1 MNQKCITRSIVAML
15 LGNFAVAAAVII
27 FIAPQGIIL
36 GGSTGIAL
44 ALTHYISFPL
54 SATVFIIN
62 MLFFVTGFVFLGKN
76 SRLLAMSL
84 LEQLPIAGKPVTDN
98 IMLAAVFGGVLMG
111 GGIGLLLR
119 AGGSSGGTDIP
130 ALILNKYF
138 HLNVSA
144 LLYVIDG
151 LVLCSQA
158 FFSSI
163 EQILYGIFVLALFTM
178 TMNRIMLMGK
188 SQIQLFIIS
197 DESETIRQQILA
209 EDAGATM
216 FYVEKAF
223 TGRQGKCIMCV
234 IPRRKLYPITQL
246 ISVTHPDAF
255 FTISE
260 VNEVRGAGFSF
271 AKHYLDTTEKTATVS
286 QMSEFDCFSA
296 VNPYIFTAINR
307 RLHSELF

>member
-1 MNQKCITRSIVAML
+1 MNKSITRSIVAML

-54 SATVFIIN
+54 SATVFVIN
-62 MLFFVTGFVFLGKN
+62 MLFFVTGLICLGKKFALTTIAN
-76 SRLLAMSL
+76 SILYPLAMSL

-216 FYVEKAF
+216 FYVEKAY
-223 TGRQGKCIMCV
+223 TGKQGKCIMCV

-246 ISVTHPDAF
+246 ISATDPDAF

-271 AKHYLDTTEKTATVS
+271 AKHYLDTTEKE
-286 QMSEFDCFSA
+286 QLSA
-296 VNPYIFTAINR
+296 K
-307 RLHSELF
+307 

>member
-1 MNQKCITRSIVAML
+1 MNKSITRSIVAML

-54 SATVFIIN
+54 SATVFVIN
-62 MLFFVTGFVFLGKN
+62 MLFFVTGLICLGKKFALTTIAN
-76 SRLLAMSL
+76 SILYPLAMSL
-84 LEQLPIAGKPVTDN
+84 LEQLPIAGKPITDN

-130 ALILNKYF
+130 ALILNKHF
-138 HLNVSA
+138 HLNVSV

-216 FYVEKAF
+216 FYVEKAY
-223 TGRQGKCIMCV
+223 TGKQGKCIMCV

-246 ISVTHPDAF
+246 ISATDPDAF

-271 AKHYLDTTEKTATVS
+271 AKHYLDTTEK
-286 QMSEFDCFSA
+286 QQLSA
-296 VNPYIFTAINR
+296 K
-307 RLHSELF
+307 

>member
-1 MNQKCITRSIVAML
+1 MNKSITRSIVAML

-54 SATVFIIN
+54 SATVFVIN
-62 MLFFVTGFVFLGKN
+62 MLFFVTGLICLGKKFALTTIAN
-76 SRLLAMSL
+76 SILYPLAMSL

-130 ALILNKYF
+130 ALILNKHF

-197 DESETIRQQILA
+197 DESEIIRQQILA

-216 FYVEKAF
+216 FYVEKAY
-223 TGRQGKCIMCV
+223 TGKQGKCIMCV

-246 ISVTHPDAF
+246 ISATDPDAF

-271 AKHYLDTTEKTATVS
+271 AKHYLDTTEK
-286 QMSEFDCFSA
+286 QQLSA
-296 VNPYIFTAINR
+296 K
-307 RLHSELF
+307 

>member
-1 MNQKCITRSIVAML
+1 MNKSITRSIVAML

-62 MLFFVTGFVFLGKN
+62 MLFFVTGFVCLGKKFALTTIAN
-76 SRLLAMSL
+76 SILYPLAMSL
-84 LEQLPIAGKPVTDN
+84 LEQLPIAGKPITDN

-138 HLNVSA
+138 HLNVSV

-151 LVLCSQA
+151 FVLCSQA

-197 DESETIRQQILA
+197 DESEIIRQQILA

-246 ISVTHPDAF
+246 ISATDPDAF

-271 AKHYLDTTEKTATVS
+271 AKHYLDTTEKE
-286 QMSEFDCFSA
+286 QLSA
-296 VNPYIFTAINR
+296 K
-307 RLHSELF
+307 

>member
-1 MNQKCITRSIVAML
+1 MNKSITNSIVAML

-62 MLFFVTGFVFLGKN
+62 MLFFVTGFVFLGKKFALTTIAN
-76 SRLLAMSL
+76 SILYPLAMSL

-197 DESETIRQQILA
+197 DESEIIRQQILA

-246 ISVTHPDAF
+246 ISATDPDAF

-271 AKHYLDTTEKTATVS
+271 AKHYLDTTEKE
-286 QMSEFDCFSA
+286 QLSA
-296 VNPYIFTAINR
+296 K
-307 RLHSELF
+307 

>member
-1 MNQKCITRSIVAML
+1 MNKSITRSIVAML

-62 MLFFVTGFVFLGKN
+62 MLFFVTGFVFLGKKFALTTIAN
-76 SRLLAMSL
+76 SILYPLAMSL

-216 FYVEKAF
+216 FYVEKAY
-223 TGRQGKCIMCV
+223 TGKQGKCIMCV

-246 ISVTHPDAF
+246 ISATDPDAF

-271 AKHYLDTTEKTATVS
+271 AKHYLDTTDK
-286 QMSEFDCFSA
+286 QQLSA
-296 VNPYIFTAINR
+296 K
-307 RLHSELF
+307 

>member
-1 MNQKCITRSIVAML
+1 MNKSITNSIVAML

-62 MLFFVTGFVFLGKN
+62 MLFFVTGFVFLGKKFALTTIAN
-76 SRLLAMSL
+76 SILYPLAMSL

-216 FYVEKAF
+216 FYVEKAY

-246 ISVTHPDAF
+246 ISATDPDAF

-271 AKHYLDTTEKTATVS
+271 AKHYLDTTEK
-286 QMSEFDCFSA
+286 QQLSA
-296 VNPYIFTAINR
+296 K
-307 RLHSELF
+307 

>member
-1 MNQKCITRSIVAML
+1 MNKSITNSIVAML

-62 MLFFVTGFVFLGKN
+62 MLFFVTGFVCLGKKFALTTIAN
-76 SRLLAMSL
+76 SILYPLAMSL

-138 HLNVSA
+138 QLNVSA

-246 ISVTHPDAF
+246 ISATDPDAF

-271 AKHYLDTTEKTATVS
+271 AKHYLDTTER
-286 QMSEFDCFSA
+286 QQLSA
-296 VNPYIFTAINR
+296 K
-307 RLHSELF
+307 

>member
-1 MNQKCITRSIVAML
+1 MNKSITRSIVAML

-54 SATVFIIN
+54 SATVFVIN
-62 MLFFVTGFVFLGKN
+62 MLFFVTGFICLGKKFALTTIAN
-76 SRLLAMSL
+76 SILYPLAMSL

-138 HLNVSA
+138 HLNVSV

-216 FYVEKAF
+216 FYVEKAY
-223 TGRQGKCIMCV
+223 TGKQGKCIMCV

-246 ISVTHPDAF
+246 ISATDPDAF

-271 AKHYLDTTEKTATVS
+271 AKHYLDTTDK
-286 QMSEFDCFSA
+286 QQLSA
-296 VNPYIFTAINR
+296 K
-307 RLHSELF
+307 

>member
-1 MNQKCITRSIVAML
+1 MNKSITNSIVAML

-62 MLFFVTGFVFLGKN
+62 MLFFVTGFVFLGKKFALTTIAN
-76 SRLLAMSL
+76 SILYPLAMSL

-216 FYVEKAF
+216 FYVEKAY
-223 TGRQGKCIMCV
+223 TGKQGKCIMCV

-246 ISVTHPDAF
+246 ISATDPDAF

-271 AKHYLDTTEKTATVS
+271 AKHYLDTTDK
-286 QMSEFDCFSA
+286 QQLSA
-296 VNPYIFTAINR
+296 K
-307 RLHSELF
+307 

>member
-1 MNQKCITRSIVAML
+1 MNKSITRSIVAML

-54 SATVFIIN
+54 SATVFVIN
-62 MLFFVTGFVFLGKN
+62 MLFFVTGFICLGKKFALTTIAN
-76 SRLLAMSL
+76 SILYPLAMSL

-216 FYVEKAF
+216 FYVEKAY

-246 ISVTHPDAF
+246 ISATDPDAF

-271 AKHYLDTTEKTATVS
+271 AKHYLDTTEKE
-286 QMSEFDCFSA
+286 QLSA
-296 VNPYIFTAINR
+296 K
-307 RLHSELF
+307 

>member
-1 MNQKCITRSIVAML
+1 MNKSITRSIVAML

-54 SATVFIIN
+54 SATVFVIN
-62 MLFFVTGFVFLGKN
+62 MLFFVTGLICLGKKFALTTIAN
-76 SRLLAMSL
+76 SILYPLAMSL

-138 HLNVSA
+138 HLNVSV

-216 FYVEKAF
+216 FYVEKAY
-223 TGRQGKCIMCV
+223 TGKQGKCIMCV

-246 ISVTHPDAF
+246 ISATDPDAF

-271 AKHYLDTTEKTATVS
+271 AKHYLDTTEKE
-286 QMSEFDCFSA
+286 QLSA
-296 VNPYIFTAINR
+296 K
-307 RLHSELF
+307 

>member
-1 MNQKCITRSIVAML
+1 MNKSITRSIVAML

-44 ALTHYISFPL
+44 ALTHYIPFTL
-54 SATVFIIN
+54 SATVFVIN
-62 MLFFVTGFVFLGKN
+62 MLFFVTGFICLGKKFALTTIAN
-76 SRLLAMSL
+76 SILYPLAMSL

-130 ALILNKYF
+130 ALILNKHF
-138 HLNVSA
+138 HLNVSV

-158 FFSSI
+158 FFSNI

-216 FYVEKAF
+216 FYVEKAY
-223 TGRQGKCIMCV
+223 TGKQGKCIMCV

-246 ISVTHPDAF
+246 ISATDPDAF

-271 AKHYLDTTEKTATVS
+271 AKHYLDTTEK
-286 QMSEFDCFSA
+286 QQLSA
-296 VNPYIFTAINR
+296 K
-307 RLHSELF
+307 

>member
-1 MNQKCITRSIVAML
+1 MNKSITNSIVAML

-62 MLFFVTGFVFLGKN
+62 MLFFVTGFVCLGKKFALTTIAN
-76 SRLLAMSL
+76 SILYPLAMSL

-216 FYVEKAF
+216 FYVEKAY
-223 TGRQGKCIMCV
+223 TGKQGKCIMCV

-246 ISVTHPDAF
+246 ISATDPDAF

-271 AKHYLDTTEKTATVS
+271 AKHYLDTTDK
-286 QMSEFDCFSA
+286 QQLSA
-296 VNPYIFTAINR
+296 K
-307 RLHSELF
+307 

>member
-1 MNQKCITRSIVAML
+1 MNKSITRSIVAML

-62 MLFFVTGFVFLGKN
+62 MLFFVTGFVCLGKKFALTTLAN
-76 SRLLAMSL
+76 SILYPLAMSL

-216 FYVEKAF
+216 FYVEKAY

-246 ISVTHPDAF
+246 ISATDPDAF

-271 AKHYLDTTEKTATVS
+271 AKHYLDTTEK
-286 QMSEFDCFSA
+286 QQLSA
-296 VNPYIFTAINR
+296 K
-307 RLHSELF
+307 

>member
-1 MNQKCITRSIVAML
+1 MNKSITRSIIAML

-27 FIAPQGIIL
+27 FIAPHGIIM

-44 ALTHYISFPL
+44 AMTHYISFPL
-54 SATVFIIN
+54 SVTVFVIN
-62 MLFFVTGFVFLGKN
+62 MLFFILGLLCLGKKFALTTIAN
-76 SRLLAMSL
+76 SILYPLAMSL
-84 LEQLPIAGKPVTDN
+84 LEQLPIAGKQVTDN

-138 HLNVSA
+138 HLNVSV
-144 LLYVIDG
+144 LLYIIDG
-151 LVLCSQA
+151 LVLCNQA

-178 TMNRIMLMGK
+178 TMNRVMLMGK

-197 DESETIRQQILA
+197 DKSETIRQQILA

-223 TGRQGKCIMCV
+223 TGKQGKCIMCV

-246 ISVTHPDAF
+246 ISATDPDAF

-271 AKHYLDTTEKTATVS
+271 AKHYLDSTEKQQLLVK
-286 QMSEFDCFSA
+286 
-296 VNPYIFTAINR
+296 
-307 RLHSELF
+307 

>member
-1 MNQKCITRSIVAML
+1 MNKSITRSIVAML

-54 SATVFIIN
+54 SATVFVIN
-62 MLFFVTGFVFLGKN
+62 MLFFVTGFICLGKKFALTTIAN
-76 SRLLAMSL
+76 SILYPLAMSL

-138 HLNVSA
+138 HLNVSV

-216 FYVEKAF
+216 FYVEKAY

-246 ISVTHPDAF
+246 ISATDPDAF

-271 AKHYLDTTEKTATVS
+271 AKHYLDTTDK
-286 QMSEFDCFSA
+286 QQLSA
-296 VNPYIFTAINR
+296 K
-307 RLHSELF
+307 

>member
-1 MNQKCITRSIVAML
+1 MNKSITRSIVAML

-62 MLFFVTGFVFLGKN
+62 MLFFVTGFVFLGKKFALTTIAN
-76 SRLLAMSL
+76 SILYPLAMSL

-138 HLNVSA
+138 HLNVSV

-216 FYVEKAF
+216 FYVEKAY
-223 TGRQGKCIMCV
+223 TGKQGKCIMCV

-246 ISVTHPDAF
+246 ISATDPDAF

-271 AKHYLDTTEKTATVS
+271 AKHYLDTTEK
-286 QMSEFDCFSA
+286 QQLSA
-296 VNPYIFTAINR
+296 K
-307 RLHSELF
+307 

>member
-1 MNQKCITRSIVAML
+1 MNKSITRSIVAML

-54 SATVFIIN
+54 SATVFVIN
-62 MLFFVTGFVFLGKN
+62 MLFFVTGFICLGKKFALTTIAN
-76 SRLLAMSL
+76 SILYPLAMSL
-84 LEQLPIAGKPVTDN
+84 LEHLPIAGKPVTDN

-138 HLNVSA
+138 HLNVSV

-216 FYVEKAF
+216 FYVEKAY
-223 TGRQGKCIMCV
+223 TGKQG
-234 IPRRKLYPITQL
+234 
-246 ISVTHPDAF
+246 
-255 FTISE
+255 
-260 VNEVRGAGFSF
+260 
-271 AKHYLDTTEKTATVS
+271 
-286 QMSEFDCFSA
+286 
-296 VNPYIFTAINR
+296 
-307 RLHSELF
+307 

>member
-1 MNQKCITRSIVAML
+1 MNKSITRSIVAML

-54 SATVFIIN
+54 SATVFVIN
-62 MLFFVTGFVFLGKN
+62 MLFFVTGFICLGKKFALTTIAN
-76 SRLLAMSL
+76 SILYPLAMSL

-216 FYVEKAF
+216 FYVEKAY
-223 TGRQGKCIMCV
+223 TGKQGKCIMCV

-246 ISVTHPDAF
+246 ISATDPDAF

-271 AKHYLDTTEKTATVS
+271 AKHYLDTTEK
-286 QMSEFDCFSA
+286 QQLSA
-296 VNPYIFTAINR
+296 K
-307 RLHSELF
+307 

>member
-1 MNQKCITRSIVAML
+1 MNKSITRSIVAML

-54 SATVFIIN
+54 SATVFVIN
-62 MLFFVTGFVFLGKN
+62 MLFFVTGLICLGKKFALTTIAN
-76 SRLLAMSL
+76 SILYPLAMSL

-119 AGGSSGGTDIP
+119 AGGSSGGPDIP
-130 ALILNKYF
+130 ALILNKHF
-138 HLNVSA
+138 HLNVSV

-158 FFSSI
+158 FFSSM

-197 DESETIRQQILA
+197 DESEIIRQQILA

-246 ISVTHPDAF
+246 ISATDPDAF

-271 AKHYLDTTEKTATVS
+271 AKHYLDTTEKE
-286 QMSEFDCFSA
+286 QLSA
-296 VNPYIFTAINR
+296 K
-307 RLHSELF
+307 

>member
-1 MNQKCITRSIVAML
+1 MNKSITRSIVAML

-54 SATVFIIN
+54 SATVFVIN
-62 MLFFVTGFVFLGKN
+62 MLFFVTGFICLGKKFALTTIAN
-76 SRLLAMSL
+76 SILYPLAMSL

-138 HLNVSA
+138 HLNVSV

-216 FYVEKAF
+216 FYVEKAY

-246 ISVTHPDAF
+246 ISATDPDAF

-271 AKHYLDTTEKTATVS
+271 AKHYPDTTEK
-286 QMSEFDCFSA
+286 QQLSA
-296 VNPYIFTAINR
+296 K
-307 RLHSELF
+307 

>member
-1 MNQKCITRSIVAML
+1 MNKSITRSIVAML

-62 MLFFVTGFVFLGKN
+62 MLFFVTGFVCLGKKFALTTIAN
-76 SRLLAMSL
+76 SILYPLAMSL

-216 FYVEKAF
+216 FYVEKAY

-246 ISVTHPDAF
+246 ISATDPDAF

-271 AKHYLDTTEKTATVS
+271 AKHYLDTTEK
-286 QMSEFDCFSA
+286 QQLSA
-296 VNPYIFTAINR
+296 K
-307 RLHSELF
+307 

>member
-1 MNQKCITRSIVAML
+1 MNKSITRSIVAML

-54 SATVFIIN
+54 SATVFVIN
-62 MLFFVTGFVFLGKN
+62 MLFFVTGFICLGKKFALTTIAN
-76 SRLLAMSL
+76 SILYPLAMSL

-138 HLNVSA
+138 HLNVSV

-188 SQIQLFIIS
+188 SQIQLFIIFGS
-197 DESETIRQQILA
+197 HRY
-209 EDAGATM
+209 M
-216 FYVEKAF
+216 
-223 TGRQGKCIMCV
+223 
-234 IPRRKLYPITQL
+234 
-246 ISVTHPDAF
+246 
-255 FTISE
+255 
-260 VNEVRGAGFSF
+260 
-271 AKHYLDTTEKTATVS
+271 
-286 QMSEFDCFSA
+286 
-296 VNPYIFTAINR
+296 
-307 RLHSELF
+307 LFNY

>member
-1 MNQKCITRSIVAML
+1 MNKSITRSIVAML

-62 MLFFVTGFVFLGKN
+62 MLFFVTGFVCLGKKFALTTLAN
-76 SRLLAMSL
+76 SILYPLAMSL

-216 FYVEKAF
+216 FYVEKAY

-246 ISVTHPDAF
+246 ISATDPDAF

-271 AKHYLDTTEKTATVS
+271 AKHYLDTTDK
-286 QMSEFDCFSA
+286 QQLSA
-296 VNPYIFTAINR
+296 K
-307 RLHSELF
+307 